1 MTTGRPFHKSTMRL
15 KNENLKTSVLKQP
28 VESTASEFRML
39 YVVDLKVAYD

>member
-28 VESTASEFRML
+28 VESTASEFHVISSGL
-39 YVVDLKVAYD
+39 ETSI